1 MAKNTKTLLTLKTI
15 VESLDKDGYVNV
27 KRSYL
32 IGKANLSGLI
42 EKDTYVILKPSAK
55 SPAHRGHYVVA
66 ELLNIVNIALGKPA
80 HKASAPAVK
89 APAAKSAPEEI
100 TFDEKD
106 GGPNLKVQAAW
117 GEIAYTDDDIA
128 DELSL
133 MGTYTSSI

>member
-15 VESLDKDGYVNV
+15 VESLDTDGYENV

-42 EKDTYVILKPSAK
+42 EKDTYVILKPAAK
-55 SPAHRGHYVVA
+55 SPIHRGHYVVA
-66 ELLNIVNIALGKPA
+66 ELLNIVNTALGKPA
-80 HKASAPAVK
+80 HKASAPV

>member
-66 ELLNIVNIALGKPA
+66 ELLNIVNIALNKPA
-80 HKASAPAVK
+80 HKASAPVAKK
-89 APAAKSAPEEI
+89 APAEI
-100 TFDEKD
+100 THDESDSKPD
-106 GGPNLKVQAAW
+106 LSVQAAW
-117 GEIAYTDDDIA
+117 GELPYNDDDIA